1 MNSTKTINMK
11 TLQIYIIVAIFF
23 ISGLSFGQEVKN
35 PGEKVRSLKIAYITQ
50 ELELTAKEAEKFW
63 PVYNEYDRKI
73 RGLERNERMKVRTI
87 IKESNGY
94 KNLTDNQADEILN
107 RIYKIERQIFDTKK
121 EMDQKLSK
129 VISKKKILRLKHIER
144 EFVRNLMNRLRSRKR
159 KGMGNMH

>member
-11 TLQIYIIVAIFF
+11 TLQIYVIVAIFF

-87 IKESNGY
+87 IKESNDY

-144 EFVRNLMNRLRSRKR
+144 EFVRNLMNRLRSRKKR
-159 KGMGNMH
+159 MGNMH

>member
-11 TLQIYIIVAIFF
+11 TLQIYVIVAIFF

-107 RIYKIERQIFDTKK
+107 RIYKIEGQIFDTKK

>member
-11 TLQIYIIVAIFF
+11 TLQIYVIVAIFF

-50 ELELTAKEAEKFW
+50 ELELTAKEAEEFW

-144 EFVRNLMNRLRSRKR
+144 EFVRNLMNRLRSRKKR
-159 KGMGNMH
+159 MGNMH

>member
-11 TLQIYIIVAIFF
+11 TLQIYVIVAIFF

-35 PGEKVRSLKIAYITQ
+35 PDEKVRSLKIAYITQ

-87 IKESNGY
+87 IKESNDY

>member
-11 TLQIYIIVAIFF
+11 TLQMCVIVAIFF

-144 EFVRNLMNRLRSRKR
+144 EFVRNLMNRLRSRKKR
-159 KGMGNMH
+159 MGSMH

>member
-11 TLQIYIIVAIFF
+11 TLQIYVIVAIFF

-63 PVYNEYDRKI
+63 PVYNEYDRTI

-129 VISKKKILRLKHIER
+129 VI
-144 EFVRNLMNRLRSRKR
+144 
-159 KGMGNMH
+159 

>member
-11 TLQIYIIVAIFF
+11 TLQIYVIVAIFF

-50 ELELTAKEAEKFW
+50 ELELTGKEAEKFW

-107 RIYKIERQIFDTKK
+107 RIYKIEGQIFDTKK

-144 EFVRNLMNRLRSRKR
+144 EFVRNLMNRLRSRKKR
-159 KGMGNMH
+159 MGSMH

>member
-11 TLQIYIIVAIFF
+11 TLQMYVIVAIFF

-144 EFVRNLMNRLRSRKR
+144 EFVRNLMNRLRSRKKR
-159 KGMGNMH
+159 MGSMH

>member
-1 MNSTKTINMK
+1 MK
-11 TLQIYIIVAIFF
+11 ALQTYALVAIFF
-23 ISGLSFGQEVKN
+23 ISGLSFGQGGKN

-63 PVYNEYDRKI
+63 PVYNEYDKKI

-94 KNLTDNQADEILN
+94 KNLTDDQASTILN
-107 RIYKIERQIFDTKK
+107 RIYKIERQILDTKK

-129 VISKKKILRLKHIER
+129 IISKKKILRLKHIER
-144 EFVRNLMNRLRSRKR
+144 EFVRNLMNKLRSRKR
-159 KGMGNMH
+159 KSLNNVH

>member
-11 TLQIYIIVAIFF
+11 TLQMYVIVAIFF

-107 RIYKIERQIFDTKK
+107 RIYKIEGQIFDTKK

-144 EFVRNLMNRLRSRKR
+144 EFVRNLMNRLRSRKKR
-159 KGMGNMH
+159 MGSMH

>member
-11 TLQIYIIVAIFF
+11 TLQIYVIVAIFF

-87 IKESNGY
+87 IKESNDY

-107 RIYKIERQIFDTKK
+107 RIYKIEGQIFDTKK

-144 EFVRNLMNRLRSRKR
+144 EFVRNLMNRLRSRKKR
-159 KGMGNMH
+159 MGSMH

>member
-11 TLQIYIIVAIFF
+11 TLQIYVIVAIFF

-94 KNLTDNQADEILN
+94 KNVTDNQADEILN

-159 KGMGNMH
+159 KGMGNKH

>member
-11 TLQIYIIVAIFF
+11 TLQIYVIVAIFF

-50 ELELTAKEAEKFW
+50 ELELTSKEAEKFW

-144 EFVRNLMNRLRSRKR
+144 EFVRNLMNRLRLRKKR
-159 KGMGNMH
+159 MGNMN

>member
-1 MNSTKTINMK
+1 MK
-11 TLQIYIIVAIFF
+11 TLQMYVIVAIFF

-144 EFVRNLMNRLRSRKR
+144 EFVRNLMNRLRSRKKR
-159 KGMGNMH
+159 MGSMH

>member
-11 TLQIYIIVAIFF
+11 TLQIYVIVAIFF

-63 PVYNEYDRKI
+63 PVYNDYDRKI

-144 EFVRNLMNRLRSRKR
+144 EFVRNLMNRLRSRKKR
-159 KGMGNMH
+159 MGSMH

>member
-11 TLQIYIIVAIFF
+11 TLQIYVIVAIFF

-63 PVYNEYDRKI
+63 PLYNEYDRKI

-107 RIYKIERQIFDTKK
+107 RIYKIEGQIFDTKK

-144 EFVRNLMNRLRSRKR
+144 EFVRNLMNRLRSRKKR
-159 KGMGNMH
+159 MGSMH

>member
-11 TLQIYIIVAIFF
+11 TLQIYVIVAIFF

-107 RIYKIERQIFDTKK
+107 RIYKIEGQIFDTKK

-144 EFVRNLMNRLRSRKR
+144 EFVRNLMNRLRSRKKR
-159 KGMGNMH
+159 MGSMH

>member
-11 TLQIYIIVAIFF
+11 TLQIYVIVAIFF

-107 RIYKIERQIFDTKK
+107 RIYKIERQIFYTKK

>member
-1 MNSTKTINMK
+1 MK
-11 TLQIYIIVAIFF
+11 TLQIYVIVAIFF

-144 EFVRNLMNRLRSRKR
+144 EFVRNLMNRLRSRKKR
-159 KGMGNMH
+159 MGSMH

>member
-11 TLQIYIIVAIFF
+11 TLQIYVIVAIFF

-35 PGEKVRSLKIAYITQ
+35 PGEKVRSLKISYITQ

-144 EFVRNLMNRLRSRKR
+144 EFVRNLMNKLRSRKKR
-159 KGMGNMH
+159 MDSMH

>member
-1 MNSTKTINMK
+1 MK
-11 TLQIYIIVAIFF
+11 TLQIYVIVAIFF

>member
-1 MNSTKTINMK
+1 MK
-11 TLQIYIIVAIFF
+11 TLQIYVIVAIFF

-87 IKESNGY
+87 IKESNDY

-144 EFVRNLMNRLRSRKR
+144 EFVRNLMNRLRSRKKR
-159 KGMGNMH
+159 MGSMH

>member
-1 MNSTKTINMK
+1 MK
-11 TLQIYIIVAIFF
+11 TLQIYVIVAIFF

-87 IKESNGY
+87 IKESNDY

>member
-1 MNSTKTINMK
+1 MK
-11 TLQIYIIVAIFF
+11 ALQIFVLIGIFF
-23 ISGLSFGQEVKN
+23 ISGLSYAQGGKN

-73 RGLERNERMKVRTI
+73 RGLERNERNKVRTI

-94 KNLTDNQADEILN
+94 KNLTDDQAADILN
-107 RIYKIERQIFDTKK
+107 RIYKIERQILDTKK

-129 VISKKKILRLKHIER
+129 IISKKKILRLKHIER
-144 EFVRNLMNRLRSRKR
+144 EFVRNLMNKLRSRKR
-159 KGMGNMH
+159 KGMDNMHKKREQ

>member
-11 TLQIYIIVAIFF
+11 TLQIYVIVAIFF

-159 KGMGNMH
+159 KAMGNMH

>member
-11 TLQIYIIVAIFF
+11 TLQIYVIVAIFF

-94 KNLTDNQADEILN
+94 KNLNDNQADEILN
-107 RIYKIERQIFDTKK
+107 RIYKIEGQIFDTKK

-144 EFVRNLMNRLRSRKR
+144 EFVRNLMNRLRSRKKR
-159 KGMGNMH
+159 MGSMH

>member
-11 TLQIYIIVAIFF
+11 TLQIYVIVAIFF

-144 EFVRNLMNRLRSRKR
+144 EFVRNLMNRLRSRKKR
-159 KGMGNMH
+159 MGNMH

>member
-11 TLQIYIIVAIFF
+11 TLQIYVIVAIFF

-87 IKESNGY
+87 IKESNDY

>member
-11 TLQIYIIVAIFF
+11 TLQIYVIVAIFF

-144 EFVRNLMNRLRSRKR
+144 EFVRNLMNRLRSRKKR
-159 KGMGNMH
+159 MGSMH

>member
-11 TLQIYIIVAIFF
+11 TLQMYVIVAIFF

-63 PVYNEYDRKI
+63 PLYNEYDRKI

-144 EFVRNLMNRLRSRKR
+144 EFVRNLMNRLRSRKKR
-159 KGMGNMH
+159 MGSMH

>member
-11 TLQIYIIVAIFF
+11 TLQIYVIVAIFF

>member
-11 TLQIYIIVAIFF
+11 TLQIYVIVAIFF

-87 IKESNGY
+87 IKESNDY

-107 RIYKIERQIFDTKK
+107 RIYKIEGQIFDTKK

-144 EFVRNLMNRLRSRKR
+144 EFVRNLMNKLRSRKKR
-159 KGMGNMH
+159 MDSMH

>member
-11 TLQIYIIVAIFF
+11 TLQIYVIVAIFF

-94 KNLTDNQADEILN
+94 KNLTDNQAEEILN

>member
-94 KNLTDNQADEILN
+94 KTVTDNQADEILN

-144 EFVRNLMNRLRSRKR
+144 EFVRNLMNRLRSKKR
-159 KGMGNMH
+159 KGMGNKH